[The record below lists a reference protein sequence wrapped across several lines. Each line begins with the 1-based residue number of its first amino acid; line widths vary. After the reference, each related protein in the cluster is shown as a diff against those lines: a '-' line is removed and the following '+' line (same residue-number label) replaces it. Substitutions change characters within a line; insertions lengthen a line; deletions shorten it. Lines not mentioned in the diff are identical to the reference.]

1 MTLYPGL
8 VEFVKQ
14 EILAGKQTKDI
25 YEEAKSR
32 FNYTYPISAFYKYIS
47 KVKKFLTDKDLE
59 DAGETRESIEES
71 FINILEK
78 KRSIS
83 GDELCDQLSCSPNE
97 IFDLITQFRK
107 KGYEIICD
115 DRNIILSTNV
125 TSDGEKIDS
134 PLEDKEIIFGVASDI
149 HFGSKACQIT
159 ALNEFAEICRK
170 NGVKYMFTP
179 GDLCAGYKVY
189 PGQEFEVYAL
199 SAEEQEESVILN
211 LPKGFEWYVL
221 GGNHDYSFI
230 KRGGGHNCLLS
241 IEAQRPDFHYVGF
254 DDADIPILPGVD
266 LKLWHPA
273 GGAPYSY
280 SYRLQKGIEQVV
292 YTELA
297 NISRDFKEK
306 PSVRFV
312 LAGHLHIQLQ
322 AMFGSIFGMQCGTFE
337 GQTGFLRRLGLYP
350 QVGGYIVKA
359 SISRNGLLRNF
370 NAKFYMWPKQIDE
383 DWRNYKHSTEKKGV
397 FKPLFA

>member
-1 MTLYPGL
+1 MTIYPGL
-8 VEFVKQ
+8 LDFVKQ
-14 EILAGKQTKDI
+14 EILNGTSTKQI
-25 YEEAKSR
+25 YEQASLN
-32 FNYTYPISAFYKYIS
+32 FNYSYPIKSFYKYVS
-47 KVKKFLTDKDLE
+47 RVKKALTEKE
-59 DAGETRESIEES
+59 ISDAGETRESIEEK

-78 KRSIS
+78 KRSVS
-83 GDELCDQLSCSPNE
+83 GDELCEQLSCSPNE

-107 KGYEIICD
+107 KGYEIVCD
-115 DRNIILSTNV
+115 DRNIILSTDI
-125 TSDGEKIDS
+125 TSEGEVIES

-170 NGVKYMFTP
+170 KGVKYIFSP
-179 GDLCAGYKVY
+179 GDLCAGYNVY
-189 PGQEFEVYAL
+189 PGQQFDLYAL

-230 KRGGGHNCLLS
+230 KRGGGHNCLLA

-266 LKLWHPA
+266 LKMWHPA

-292 YTELA
+292 YNELA

-312 LAGHLHIQLQ
+312 LAGHLHIQVQ

-337 GQTGFLRRLGLYP
+337 GQSNYLKRLGLHP

-359 SISRNGLLRNF
+359 DISRNGLLRNF
-370 NAKFYMWPKQIDE
+370 NAKFYMWPKQDPE
-383 DWRNYKHSTEKKGV
+383 DWRHYKHSIDKPEI
-397 FKPLFA
+397 FKPIFS

>member
-25 YEEAKSR
+25 YEEAKTK
-32 FNYTYPISAFYKYIS
+32 FNYTYPISTFYKYIS
-47 KVKKFLTDKDLE
+47 KVKKFLTDDDLE

-83 GDELCDQLSCSPNE
+83 GDELCEQLSCSPNE
-97 IFDLITQFRK
+97 IFDLISQFRK

-125 TSDGEKIDS
+125 TSDGEKLDT
-134 PLEDKEIIFGVASDI
+134 PLEDREIIFGVASDL

-159 ALNEFAEICRK
+159 ALNEFSEICRK

-199 SAEEQEESVILN
+199 SAEEQEESVINN

-230 KRGGGHNCLLS
+230 KRGGGHNCLLA

-359 SISRNGLLRNF
+359 DISRNGLLRNF
-370 NAKFYMWPKQIDE
+370 NAKFYMWPKQIED
-383 DWRNYKHSTEKKGV
+383 DWRNYKHSIEKSKIV
-397 FKPLFA
+397 KPIFG

>member
-83 GDELCDQLSCSPNE
+83 GDELCEQLSCSPNE

>member
-25 YEEAKSR
+25 YEEAKSK

-59 DAGETRESIEES
+59 DAGETRESIEEL

-83 GDELCDQLSCSPNE
+83 GDELCEQLSCSPNE

-397 FKPLFA
+397 CKPIFS